1 MNQILLSPKAY
12 SVIYKQEVLGE
23 ASTIPLKGSFDA
35 FFSLTAKVKALIIW
49 KYKKNDKKSPKKIS
63 IVEVFQKPRLM

>member
-12 SVIYKQEVLGE
+12 SVTYKQEVLGE

-35 FFSLTAKVKALIIW
+35 FFSLTAKVKALIINNASGSI
-49 KYKKNDKKSPKKIS
+49 KKTTRKAQKR
-63 IVEVFQKPRLM
+63 FQ